1 MNLIPWYIAAL
12 GAAIMWGIHYPL
24 IGHALKH
31 ISLPSVL
38 VISVLPLFVL
48 GPFFVRPV
56 LADLQTLMGLDWG
69 IRALILAVS
78 LTSLMG
84 TVFLYLAIGGKSA
97 TLAAV
102 IEISYPVFVAL
113 FTWLLFREA
122 HINASVVIGGALV
135 FAGVVTIILGNR

>member
-1 MNLIPWYIAAL
+1 MAYIPWYLAAL
-12 GAAIMWGIHYPL
+12 GAAVMWGLHYPL

-31 ISLPSVL
+31 VSLPSVL

-56 LADLQTLMGLDWG
+56 LADLQTLMGLGWG
-69 IRALILAVS
+69 VRALILAIA
-78 LTSLMG
+78 LTSLGG
-84 TVFLYLAIGGKSA
+84 TVLLYLAIGGKNA

-113 FTWLLFREA
+113 FAWLLFREV
-122 HINASVVIGGALV
+122 HINASVLAGGALV
-135 FAGVVTIILGNR
+135 FAGVAIIILGNR

>member
-1 MNLIPWYIAAL
+1 MSLIPWYLAAL
-12 GAAIMWGIHYPL
+12 GAAVMWGLHYPL
-24 IGHALKH
+24 IGHALKY

-38 VISVLPLFVL
+38 VLSVLPLFVL

-69 IRALILAVS
+69 VRGLILAIAV
-78 LTSLMG
+78 TSLAG
-84 TVFLYLAIGGKSA
+84 TVFLYLAIGGKNA

-113 FTWLLFREA
+113 FAWLLFREV
-122 HINASVVIGGALV
+122 HINASVIAGGLLV
-135 FAGVVTIILGNR
+135 FAGVATIILGNR